1 MMSFDL
7 EKISR
12 VLSQNDIL
20 EKIPGTEKLKEI
32 ISLLQAAVPE
42 CPGRNHRLDGLFASE
57 QFWRNDASKGLSA
70 PIGWLKDS
78 DDVARFQ
85 LLTRACPAVHGLM
98 GGTSGSGKSNLLH
111 VLIHSLCWQ
120 YAPDELNLYLL
131 DFKDGVAFRHYTD
144 TNQNNGI
151 WLPHVKS
158 ISASNDPEYALSL
171 FEFLNDE
178 RKRRNHAFAKAGN
191 IDKYEDYREM
201 GCTREKMPRI
211 LVIIDEFQ
219 VMFDGATGELIADNL
234 TKILKQGR
242 SVGIHLL
249 LATQTLASMH
259 VSGLA
264 GMKDQLQLRISL
276 HGSGSEQVVD
286 DGVLVKGIVAKK
298 ECIINENFGAKG
310 YDTVV
315 EVPRVSFS
323 NNVTETGHTREAV
336 FTGDDAVDQQAEFI
350 FQKRVS
356 ACGHEV
362 KGTFDDGRELPRFIS
377 SDWLSKTMQG
387 HDEETLDN
395 ASNSSGLLVGM
406 DTAFI
411 RRPVFAELE
420 NYFNGHLLVAWND
433 GAMDADGRVTG
444 ALAEKGLLFTLLN
457 SISASED
464 AEAVYY
470 DPAMDGNVFSGLRHV
485 VACGRTATDQ
495 ELVERLQNLASSTCP
510 NKFFIVENF
519 NRARTLHPVET
530 PSVPRT
536 SFLPVRPGSLTATD
550 GGTPGAGTS
559 APASLRNLFLSA
571 FKDQDQLPF
580 HVVLV
585 VKNFEAARKNVL
597 AREREHNL
605 LDGCSQRIS
614 INLADNDLATFMP
627 LGGLRSKRTKGK
639 IIYADMNGGTAM
651 FFMPF
656 SAQGEL
662 Q

>member
-1 MMSFDL
+1 MLSFDH
-7 EKISR
+7 EKIAH

-42 CPGRNHRLDGLFASE
+42 SPGQNHRLDGLFAPE
-57 QFWRNDASKGLSA
+57 EFWRGDASKGLSA

-78 DDVARFQ
+78 DDAACFQ

-131 DFKDGVAFRHYTD
+131 DFKDGTAFRHYTD
-144 TNQNNGI
+144 TNQKNEI

-158 ISASNDPEYALSL
+158 ISVSNDPEYALSL
-171 FEFLNDE
+171 FEFLKNE
-178 RKRRNHAFAKAGN
+178 QKRRNDVFKKAGN
-191 IDKYEDYREM
+191 LDKYEDYREK
-201 GCTREKMPRI
+201 GGTKMPRI
-211 LVIIDEFQ
+211 LVVIDEFQ
-219 VMFDGATGELIADNL
+219 VMFDGSTEEQIAKNL
-234 TKILKQGR
+234 TDILKQGR
-242 SVGIHLL
+242 SAGIHLL
-249 LATQTLASMH
+249 LATQTLASMQ
-259 VSGLA
+259 VPGLP
-264 GMKDQLQLRISL
+264 GMKGQLQLRISL
-276 HGSGSEQVVD
+276 HGNGDEQIVED
-286 DGVLVKGIVAKK
+286 TVLSSSIVSQK
-298 ECIINENFGAKG
+298 ECIVNENFGKRG
-310 YDTVV
+310 YDAVV
-315 EVPRVSFS
+315 EIPRVSFS

-336 FTGDDAVDQQAEFI
+336 FSGDDAEDQRAEFI

-356 ACGHEV
+356 SSGCEV
-362 KGTFDDGRELPRFIS
+362 QGAFDDGRELPQLTS
-377 SDWLSKTMQG
+377 SDWLSKTMREHG
-387 HDEETLDN
+387 EEVLDN
-395 ASNSSGLLVGM
+395 ASSSSGLLVGM

-420 NYFNGHLLVAWND
+420 NYFNGHLLVAWNKD
-433 GAMDADGRVTG
+433 GNMGGRVTG
-444 ALAEKGLLFTLLN
+444 VRAEKGLLFTLLN
-457 SISASED
+457 AISVSED

-485 VACGRTATDQ
+485 TAYGRTATDQ
-495 ELVERLQNLASSTCP
+495 ELAERLQGLASSTCP

-530 PSVPRT
+530 PSVPRA
-536 SFLPVRPGSLTATD
+536 SFLPARPGSLTAIAD
-550 GGTPGAGTS
+550 GTPGAGTS
-559 APASLRNLFLSA
+559 APVSLRNLFLSA

-597 AREREHNL
+597 ARVREHNL
-605 LDGCSQRIS
+605 LEGCSQRIA

-627 LGGLRSKRTKGK
+627 LGGLRSKRTQGK
-639 IIYADMNGGTAM
+639 VIYADMNSGTAK

-656 SAQGEL
+656 SVPGE
-662 Q
+662 

>member
-1 MMSFDL
+1 MMSFDH
-7 EKISR
+7 EKIAH

-42 CPGRNHRLDGLFASE
+42 SPGQNNRLDGLFAPE
-57 QFWRNDASKGLSA
+57 EFWRGDASKGLSA

-78 DDVARFQ
+78 DGLARFQ
-85 LLTRACPAVHGLM
+85 LLTGAYKAVHGLM

-131 DFKDGVAFRHYTD
+131 DFKDGTAFRHYTD
-144 TNQNNGI
+144 TNQKNEI

-158 ISASNDPEYALSL
+158 ISVSNDPEYALSL
-171 FEFLNDE
+171 FEFLKNE
-178 RKRRNHAFAKAGN
+178 QKRRNDVFKKVGN
-191 IDKYEDYREM
+191 LDKYEDYREK
-201 GCTREKMPRI
+201 GGTKMPRI
-211 LVIIDEFQ
+211 LVVIDEFQ
-219 VMFDGATGELIADNL
+219 VMFDGSTEEQIAKNL
-234 TKILKQGR
+234 TDILKQGR
-242 SVGIHLL
+242 SAGIHLL
-249 LATQTLASMH
+249 LATQTLASMQ
-259 VSGLA
+259 VPSLP
-264 GMKDQLQLRISL
+264 GMKGQLQLRISL
-276 HGSGSEQVVD
+276 HGNGDEQIVED
-286 DGVLVKGIVAKK
+286 TVLSSSIVSQK
-298 ECIINENFGAKG
+298 ECIVNENFGKRG
-310 YDTVV
+310 YDAVV
-315 EVPRVSFS
+315 EIPRVSFS

-336 FTGDDAVDQQAEFI
+336 FSGDDAEDQRAEFI

-356 ACGHEV
+356 SSGCEV
-362 KGTFDDGRELPRFIS
+362 QGAFDDGRELPQLTS
-377 SDWLSKTMQG
+377 SDWLSKTMREHG
-387 HDEETLDN
+387 EEALDN
-395 ASNSSGLLVGM
+395 ASSSSGLLVGM

-420 NYFNGHLLVAWND
+420 NYFNGHLLVAWNKD
-433 GAMDADGRVTG
+433 GNMGGRVTG
-444 ALAEKGLLFTLLN
+444 VRAEKGLLFTLLN
-457 SISASED
+457 AISVSED

-485 VACGRTATDQ
+485 TAYGRTATDQ
-495 ELVERLQNLASSTCP
+495 ELAERLQGLASSTCP

-530 PSVPRT
+530 PSVPRA
-536 SFLPVRPGSLTATD
+536 SFLPARPGSLTAIAD
-550 GGTPGAGTS
+550 GTPGAGTS
-559 APASLRNLFLSA
+559 APVSLRNLFLSA

-597 AREREHNL
+597 ARVREHNL
-605 LDGCSQRIS
+605 LEGCSQRIA

-627 LGGLRSKRTKGK
+627 LGGLRSKRTQGK
-639 IIYADMNGGTAM
+639 VIYADMNSGTAK

-656 SAQGEL
+656 SVPGE
-662 Q
+662 

>member
-1 MMSFDL
+1 MLSFDH
-7 EKISR
+7 EKIAH
-12 VLSQNDIL
+12 VLSRNDIL

-32 ISLLQAAVPE
+32 ISLLQATVPE
-42 CPGRNHRLDGLFASE
+42 SPGQNHRLDGLFAPE
-57 QFWRNDASKGLSA
+57 EFWRGDASKGLSA

-78 DDVARFQ
+78 NDVARFQ
-85 LLTRACPAVHGLM
+85 LLTHAHPAVHGLM
-98 GGTSGSGKSNLLH
+98 GGATGSGKSNLLH

-131 DFKDGVAFRHYTD
+131 DFKDGAAFRHYTD

-201 GCTREKMPRI
+201 GGTREKMPRI

-219 VMFDGATGELIADNL
+219 VMFDGSTGEQIADNL

-259 VSGLA
+259 ISGLA

-276 HGSGSEQVVD
+276 NGSGNEQILD
-286 DGVLVKGIVAKK
+286 DTALARSIVAKK
-298 ECIINENFGAKG
+298 ECIVNENFGARG
-310 YDTVV
+310 YDAVV

-336 FTGDDAVDQQAEFI
+336 FAGDDAVDQQAEFI

-356 ACGHEV
+356 SSGCEV
-362 KGTFDDGRELPRFIS
+362 QGAFDDGRELPQLTS
-377 SDWLSKTMQG
+377 SDWLSKTIQG
-387 HDEETLDN
+387 HDEEALDN

-433 GAMDADGRVTG
+433 GDMDADGRVTG
-444 ALAEKGLLFTLLN
+444 VRAEKGLLFTLLN
-457 SISASED
+457 AVSASED

-470 DPAMDGNVFSGLRHV
+470 DPAMEGNTVPGLRHV
-485 VACGRTATDQ
+485 TVYGRTATDK
-495 ELVERLQNLASSTCP
+495 ELTERLQGLADSTCP

-530 PSVPRT
+530 PSVPRA
-536 SFLPVRPGSLTATD
+536 SFLPARPGSLTAAD
-550 GGTPGAGTS
+550 GGMPGTGSS
-559 APASLRNLFLSA
+559 APVSLRNLFLSA
-571 FKDQDQLPF
+571 FKDQDRLPF

-597 AREREHNL
+597 ARVREHNL
-605 LDGCSQRIS
+605 FEGCSQRIA

-627 LGGLRSKRTKGK
+627 LGGLRSKRTQGK
-639 IIYADMNGGTAM
+639 VIYADMNSGTAK

-656 SAQGEL
+656 SAPGE
-662 Q
+662 